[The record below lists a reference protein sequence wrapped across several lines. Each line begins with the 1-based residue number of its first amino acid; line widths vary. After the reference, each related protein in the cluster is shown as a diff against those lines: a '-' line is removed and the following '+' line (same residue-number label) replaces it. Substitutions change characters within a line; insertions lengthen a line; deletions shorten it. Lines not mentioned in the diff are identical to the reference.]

1 MTLPEMVLTALSLV
15 YGGVSFAYVRE
26 RLRQRHEHPVL
37 DLITFP
43 CILIWSL
50 PFAVYWLVRRALLFV
65 LDHSGSPAGI
75 RERVEQGWGIVHAAA
90 VGAIWLFL
98 MVRVRAP
105 GSPLLPGLALLGVVL
120 PLEVYLSVPERAWKM
135 HE

>member
-1 MTLPEMVLTALSLV
+1 MTLPEMVLIALSLV

-26 RLRQRHEHPVL
+26 RLRQRHEHAVL

-50 PFAVYWLVRRALLFV
+50 PFAVYWLIRRGLLFV
-65 LDHSGSPAGI
+65 LGRSGCPPGV
-75 RERVEQGWGIVHAAA
+75 RERAVAAWGMVHAGLVVA
-90 VGAIWLFL
+90 VWLFF

-105 GSPLLPGLALLGVVL
+105 GSPLLAGFVLLGIVL
-120 PLEVYLSVPERAWKM
+120 PLEIYLALPESAWTLRS
-135 HE
+135 